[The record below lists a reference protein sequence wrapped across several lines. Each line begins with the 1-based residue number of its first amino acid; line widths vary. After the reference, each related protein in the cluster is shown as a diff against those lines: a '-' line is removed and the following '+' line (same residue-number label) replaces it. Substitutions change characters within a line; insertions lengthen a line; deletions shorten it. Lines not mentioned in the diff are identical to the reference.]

1 MGNNHGALN
10 APSIQFPGLVVLY
23 TALRELWLGFAGFGI
38 FVAGIRLGWCWF
50 LLLGRILL

>member
-23 TALRELWLGFAGFGI
+23 TALRELWLGFVGFGI
-38 FVAGIRLGWCWF
+38 FVAGRGLEWCWF
-50 LLLGRILL
+50 LLRGWILL